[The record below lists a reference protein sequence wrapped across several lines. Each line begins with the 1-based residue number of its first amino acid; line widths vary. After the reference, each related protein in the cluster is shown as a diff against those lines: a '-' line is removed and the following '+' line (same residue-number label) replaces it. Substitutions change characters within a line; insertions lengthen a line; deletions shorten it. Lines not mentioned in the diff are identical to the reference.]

1 MSFNIIAEVVPQIVT
16 SLFPFT
22 ASLMSSPVGLLLVV
36 LVMIFGHLFNF
47 FLSILSAFVHS
58 ARLILL
64 EWFGRFYQGGG
75 VWFQPHGFA
84 SDTVELVK

>member
-1 MSFNIIAEVVPQIVT
+1 IVT

-22 ASLMSSPVGLLLVV
+22 AKLMSSPVGVLLVV

-64 EWFGRFYQGGG
+64 EGFGRFYQGGG
-75 VWFQPHGFA
+75 AWFQPHGFA
-84 SDTVELVK
+84 SDTVDLVK